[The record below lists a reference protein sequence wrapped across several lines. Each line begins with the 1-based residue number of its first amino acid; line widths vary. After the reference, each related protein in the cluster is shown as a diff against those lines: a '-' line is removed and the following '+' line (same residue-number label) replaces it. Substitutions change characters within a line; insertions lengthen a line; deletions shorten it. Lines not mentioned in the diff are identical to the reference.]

1 MKRILDRFDN
11 SPLWIRLVT
20 VLSLSFILV
29 AGLYTVKKNTAAQ
42 VTTEIQP
49 AKKTGPLPVKKET
62 KEEKE
67 KKEEKKNTEAAEK
80 AVVQMETT
88 PSQDSVN
95 AAQAAV
101 KKVKDATQK
110 QSFEARIQ
118 YIANYYGLTYESDTV
133 TTQQTQTD
141 ANANTNANAN
151 ANANDNAN
159 ANAGVAGGNATVQP
173 QQQQQNAPAAATG
186 AEEPA
191 QAGQ

>member
-151 ANANDNAN
+151 ANDNAN

>member
-110 QSFEARIQ
+110 QSLEARIQ
-118 YIANYYGLTYESDTV
+118 YIANYYGLTYESDTAA
-133 TTQQTQTD
+133 TQQTQTD

-151 ANANDNAN
+151 TK
-159 ANAGVAGGNATVQP
+159 ANAGVAGANATVQP
-173 QQQQQNAPAAATG
+173 QQQQQYAPAADAG
-186 AEEPA
+186 AEVPA
-191 QAGQ
+191 EAGQ

>member
-49 AKKTGPLPVKKET
+49 AKKTGSLPVKKET

-110 QSFEARIQ
+110 QSLEARIQ
-118 YIANYYGLTYESDTV
+118 YIANYYGLTYESDTAA
-133 TTQQTQTD
+133 TQQTQTD

-151 ANANDNAN
+151 ANANAN
-159 ANAGVAGGNATVQP
+159 TNAGVAGANATVQP
-173 QQQQQNAPAAATG
+173 QQQQQDAPAADAG

-191 QAGQ
+191 EAGQ

>member
-49 AKKTGPLPVKKET
+49 AKKTGSLPVKKET

-67 KKEEKKNTEAAEK
+67 KKEDKKNIEAAEK
-80 AVVQMETT
+80 AFVQMETA
-88 PSQDSVN
+88 PSQESVN
-95 AAQAAV
+95 AAQTAV

-110 QSFEARIQ
+110 QSLEARIQ
-118 YIANYYGLTYESDTV
+118 YIANYYGLTYTSDAA
-133 TTQQTQTD
+133 TTQQNQTD
-141 ANANTNANAN
+141 ANANANVNPNANAN
-151 ANANDNAN
+151 VNANVES
-159 ANAGVAGGNATVQP
+159 GVSNATVPIQP
-173 QQQQQNAPAAATG
+173 QPQYAPVADAGVEEVVETG
-186 AEEPA
+186 
-191 QAGQ
+191 Q

>member
-49 AKKTGPLPVKKET
+49 AKKTGSLPVKKET
-62 KEEKE
+62 KEEK
-67 KKEEKKNTEAAEK
+67 EKKNTEAAEK

-110 QSFEARIQ
+110 QSLEARIQ
-118 YIANYYGLTYESDTV
+118 YIANYYGLTYESDTAA
-133 TTQQTQTD
+133 TQQTQTD
-141 ANANTNANAN
+141 ANANANANTNANAN
-151 ANANDNAN
+151 ANA
-159 ANAGVAGGNATVQP
+159 GVAGANATVQP
-173 QQQQQNAPAAATG
+173 QQQQQYAPAAATG

-191 QAGQ
+191 EAGQ

>member
-20 VLSLSFILV
+20 VLTLSFILV

-42 VTTEIQP
+42 VTTEVQP
-49 AKKTGPLPVKKET
+49 AKKTGSLPVKKET

-110 QSFEARIQ
+110 QSLDARIQ
-118 YIANYYGLTYESDTV
+118 YIANYYGLTYESDTAA
-133 TTQQTQTD
+133 TQQTQTD

-151 ANANDNAN
+151 ANANAN
-159 ANAGVAGGNATVQP
+159 TNAGVAGANATVQP
-173 QQQQQNAPAAATG
+173 QQQQQYAPAADAG
-186 AEEPA
+186 AEVPA
-191 QAGQ
+191 EAGQ

>member
-49 AKKTGPLPVKKET
+49 AKKTGSLPVKKET
-62 KEEKE
+62 KEEK
-67 KKEEKKNTEAAEK
+67 EKKNTEAAEK

-110 QSFEARIQ
+110 QSLEARIQ
-118 YIANYYGLTYESDTV
+118 YIANYYGLTYESDTA

-141 ANANTNANAN
+141 ANANANANTNANAN
-151 ANANDNAN
+151 ANA
-159 ANAGVAGGNATVQP
+159 GVAGANATVQP
-173 QQQQQNAPAAATG
+173 QQQQQYAPAAATG

-191 QAGQ
+191 EAGQ

>member
-49 AKKTGPLPVKKET
+49 AKKTGSLPVKKET
-62 KEEKE
+62 KEEK
-67 KKEEKKNTEAAEK
+67 EKKNTEAAEK

-110 QSFEARIQ
+110 QSLEARIQ
-118 YIANYYGLTYESDTV
+118 YIANYYGLTYESDTAA
-133 TTQQTQTD
+133 TQQTQTD
-141 ANANTNANAN
+141 ANANANANTNANAN
-151 ANANDNAN
+151 ANA
-159 ANAGVAGGNATVQP
+159 GVAGANATVQP

>member
-49 AKKTGPLPVKKET
+49 AKKTGSLPVKKET

-110 QSFEARIQ
+110 QSFDARIQ
-118 YIANYYGLTYESDTV
+118 YIANYYGLTYESDTAA
-133 TTQQTQTD
+133 TQQTQTD

-151 ANANDNAN
+151 ANANAN
-159 ANAGVAGGNATVQP
+159 TNAGVAGANATVQP
-173 QQQQQNAPAAATG
+173 QQQQQYAPAADAG
-186 AEEPA
+186 AEVPA
-191 QAGQ
+191 EAGQ